1 MNYQKPFLPDEFDR
15 RVQDVKRR
23 MEKAGFDLL
32 ICQDPANMGWLTGFD
47 SWSFYTPQAVMVH
60 LKEDMPYWF
69 GRPIDAK
76 SATVTTNLPPENIIS
91 FSEALVHHPDD
102 HPFDDLCGLIISN
115 SWGSDRI
122 GVELDAHYYTA
133 RAHQHLVRGLPNAKI
148 ADSRELVNWARLVKS
163 EAELVYMR
171 EAGRII
177 SHTMREAIARLKPG
191 VRDYEV
197 VADVYRNQIL
207 GVDSKFGDYTGLCP
221 LLQIEEGTSTC
232 HLTWSDQ
239 TVPESGLVVMELG
252 AARRH
257 YNTPLTRTIHVGKPP
272 QKVSR
277 LASVIVE
284 GGDLALEAAKPGVAV
299 EEVAAVF
306 QGVLKRNGY
315 SKDSRVG
322 YSIGI
327 AYPPDWG
334 ERTVSIRAGEKT
346 PLQEGMCFH
355 FQSGVWL
362 DDFGAA
368 ISEPF
373 VVTAKGGQRFC
384 DVERRLIVIE

>member
-1 MNYQKPFLPDEFDR
+1 MQYEKAFLPEEFER
-15 RVQDVKRR
+15 RVKDVKGR
-23 MEKAGFDLL
+23 MQKAGFDLL

-47 SWSFYTPQAVMVH
+47 SWSFYTPQVVLVH
-60 LKEDMPYWF
+60 LNEEMPIWF

-76 SATVTTNLPPENIIS
+76 SATVTTNLPSQNILS
-91 FSEALVHHPDD
+91 FSETLVHHPDN
-102 HPFDDLCGLIISN
+102 HPFDDLCKLILDKG
-115 SWGSDRI
+115 WGAGRI
-122 GVELDAHYYTA
+122 AVELDTHYYTA

-148 ADSRELVNWARLVKS
+148 SDSRELVNWARLVKS

-177 SHTMREAIARLKPG
+177 SNTMRQAIAKLKPG

-207 GVDSKFGDYTGLCP
+207 GADGKFGDYTSLSP
-221 LLQIEEGTSTC
+221 LLQIGEGTSTC

-239 TVPESGLVVMELG
+239 VVPESGLIMMELA

-257 YNTPLTRTIHVGKPP
+257 YTTPLTRTVHVGKPP
-272 QKVSR
+272 EPISR
-277 LASVIVE
+277 LAAVIVE
-284 GGDLALEAAKPGVAV
+284 GGDLALEAAKPGMAV

-306 QGVLKRNGY
+306 QAVLKRNGY
-315 SKDSRVG
+315 SKYSRVG

-334 ERTVSIRAGEKT
+334 ERTISIRADERT

-368 ISEPF
+368 VSESF
-373 VVTAKGGQRFC
+373 VVTPKGGERLC
-384 DVERRLIVIE
+384 DVERRLIVID

>member
-1 MNYQKPFLPDEFDR
+1 MHYEKAFLPEEFER
-15 RVQDVKRR
+15 RVRDVKQR
-23 MEKAGFDLL
+23 MERAGFDLI
-32 ICQDPANMGWLTGFD
+32 ICQDPANIGWLTGFD
-47 SWSFYTPQAVMVH
+47 SWSFYTPQVVLVH
-60 LKEDMPYWF
+60 LNEEMPIWF

-76 SATVTTNLPPENIIS
+76 SATVTTNLPEENIVT
-91 FSEALVHHPDD
+91 FQERLLHHPED
-102 HPFDDLCGLIISN
+102 HPFDDLCAFIISKG
-115 SWGSDRI
+115 WGANRV

-133 RAHQHLVRGLPNAKI
+133 RAHQHLARGLPNARL
-148 ADSRELVNWARLVKS
+148 ADNKELVNWARLVKS

-171 EAGRII
+171 QAGKII
-177 SHTMREAIARLKPG
+177 SNTMRQAIAQLKPG
-191 VRDYEV
+191 ARDYEV
-197 VADVYRNQIL
+197 IADVYRNQIL
-207 GVDSKFGDYTGLCP
+207 GAEGKFGDYTSLSP

-239 TVPESGLVVMELG
+239 VVPDSGLIMMELG

-257 YNTPLTRTIHVGKPP
+257 YTTPLTRTVHVGKPP
-272 QKVSR
+272 EAMAR

-284 GGDLALEAAKPGVAV
+284 GGDLALEAAKPGVPV

-306 QGVLKRNGY
+306 QTVLKRNGY

-334 ERTVSIRAGEKT
+334 ERTISIRAGEKT
-346 PLQEGMCFH
+346 LLQEGMCFH

-368 ISEPF
+368 VSESF
-373 VVTAKGGQRFC
+373 VVTPKGGERFC
-384 DVERRLIVIE
+384 DVERRLIVID

>member
-1 MNYQKPFLPDEFDR
+1 MSYQKPFLREEFDR
-15 RVQDVKRR
+15 RVQDTKKR
-23 MEKAGFDLL
+23 MQKAGLDLL
-32 ICQDPANMGWLTGFD
+32 ICQDPANMYWLTGYD
-47 SWSFYTPQAVMVH
+47 SWSFYTPQAVLVH
-60 LKEDMPYWF
+60 DNEDMPLWF

-76 SATVTTNLPPENIIS
+76 SATVTTNLPAENI
-91 FSEALVHHPDD
+91 FGFAETLVHHPEN
-102 HPFDDLCGLIISN
+102 HPFDDLCGLIN
-115 SWGSDRI
+115 SKGWGSDRI
-122 GVELDAHYYTA
+122 GVELDTHYYTA

-148 ADSRELVNWARLVKS
+148 SDSRELVNWARLVKS

-177 SHTMREAIARLKPG
+177 SRTMREAIAKLKPG
-191 VRDYEV
+191 VRDFEV
-197 VADVYRNQIL
+197 VGDIYRNQIL
-207 GVDSKFGDYTGLCP
+207 GEGKFGDYTGLCP
-221 LLQIEEGTSTC
+221 LIQIGEGTSTC
-232 HLTWSDQ
+232 HLTWTGQ
-239 TVPESGLVVMELG
+239 AIPESALVVMELG

-257 YNTPLTRTIHVGKPP
+257 YNAPLTRTIHVGQPP
-272 QKVSR
+272 QEISR

-306 QGVLKRNGY
+306 QRTLKRNGY

-322 YSIGI
+322 YSIGVG
-327 AYPPDWG
+327 YPPDWG
-334 ERTVSIRAGEKT
+334 ERTISIRAGET
-346 PLQEGMCFH
+346 TLLQEGMCFH

-384 DVERRLIVIE
+384 DVERRLVIID